1 MCFTFGLRHLK
12 IQPKPSMSEIR
23 NYLVANPIFIYFIIS
38 NISNID
44 ISRKR
49 RKKKK
54 EKEEND
60 KRNEGRNG
68 SVGSRATCDKERER
82 AAN

>member
-23 NYLVANPIFIYFIIS
+23 NYLVANPIYILLFQIFRILIYLE
-38 NISNID
+38 
-44 ISRKR
+44 KGG
-49 RKKKK
+49 RKKR